1 MYSCSNISDLIIFIA
16 PQYFLSKDSNYKAI
30 GYLIVDQNEHSLF
43 HLIQNTISGIHLCLE
58 FLTHPLPSICCL
70 PTMIGKQRYYHLI
83 LSNTTHVCLYHVKAK
98 YYIAL
103 QDTTGFREDSYV
115 NKPLL
120 CTKNSSFYLQR
131 IIQILKVI
139 S

>member
-1 MYSCSNISDLIIFIA
+1 M
-16 PQYFLSKDSNYKAI
+16 SK
-30 GYLIVDQNEHSLF
+30 YLNVDQDEHSLF
-43 HLIQNTISGIHLCLE
+43 HLTVNKISGINRCLE

-103 QDTTGFREDSYV
+103 QDTTGFREDSHV
-115 NKPLL
+115 NKLPLF
-120 CTKNSSFYLQR
+120 TMNSSFTYKGL
-131 IIQILKVI
+131 
-139 S
+139 SEF

>member
-1 MYSCSNISDLIIFIA
+1 MKHLYIL
-16 PQYFLSKDSNYKAI
+16 KA
-30 GYLIVDQNEHSLF
+30 VMK
-43 HLIQNTISGIHLCLE
+43 TATCGIKLCLE

-103 QDTTGFREDSYV
+103 QDTTGFREDSHV
-115 NKPLL
+115 NKLPVF
-120 CTKNSSFYLQR
+120 TKNSSFT
-131 IIQILKVI
+131 
-139 S
+139 

>member
-1 MYSCSNISDLIIFIA
+1 MKHLYIL
-16 PQYFLSKDSNYKAI
+16 KA
-30 GYLIVDQNEHSLF
+30 VMK
-43 HLIQNTISGIHLCLE
+43 TTTCGIKLCLE

-98 YYIAL
+98 YYITL

-115 NKPLL
+115 NKLL
-120 CTKNSSFYLQR
+120 LFTMNSSFYLQR

>member
-1 MYSCSNISDLIIFIA
+1 MKHLYIL
-16 PQYFLSKDSNYKAI
+16 KA
-30 GYLIVDQNEHSLF
+30 VMK
-43 HLIQNTISGIHLCLE
+43 TATCGIKLCLE

-83 LSNTTHVCLYHVKAK
+83 LSNTTHLFLYHVKAK

-103 QDTTGFREDSYV
+103 QDTTGFREDSHV

-120 CTKNSSFYLQR
+120 CTMNSSFYLQR
-131 IIQILKVI
+131 IIQILKGI